1 MFGFPYRFAAA
12 AFALATGLSAPSHAS
27 DAAKEAYLELTPS
40 RALRLAS
47 AATETP
53 EIPGVTYP
61 RKAPPDLL
69 HVEMQA
75 EVVPVAPEAR
85 FEPLALEAVS
95 AGTSSMADKE
105 YGAAVDGNTLK
116 LDVDLTTQRLTVTE
130 RGEVKFVWAISS
142 GRAPYATKTGTFR
155 PQWASRMWYS
165 RQYDMAP
172 MPHAVFFNG
181 GIAFHATN
189 ATHLLGRP
197 ASHGCVRLSPQNARA
212 LYTLI
217 HAHGYA
223 HTEITVAG
231 RPQVAANP
239 QREPDKRKPKPAR
252 ISASPGPS
260 PVWSLF

>member
-1 MFGFPYRFAAA
+1 MFGFPYRIAVATLA
-12 AFALATGLSAPSHAS
+12 LSASLATTGHAS
-27 DAAKEAYLELTPS
+27 EAARNAYIELTPS

-47 AATETP
+47 AANETP

-61 RKAPPDLL
+61 RNAPPDL
-69 HVEMQA
+69 
-75 EVVPVAPEAR
+75 VVPHLPPQAPESR
-85 FEPLALEAVS
+85 FEPLALESVS

-105 YGAAVDGNTLK
+105 YGAALDANTLR
-116 LDVDLTTQRLTVTE
+116 LDVDLTTQRLTITE
-130 RGEVKFVWAISS
+130 RGEVKSVWPISS
-142 GRAPYATKTGTFR
+142 GRAPYATRTGTFR

-197 ASHGCVRLSPQNARA
+197 ASHGCVRLSPPNARA
-212 LYTLI
+212 LYNLI
-217 HAHGYA
+217 HTHGYA
-223 HTEITVAG
+223 RTEITVAG
-231 RPQVAANP
+231 RPQVAAMP
-239 QREPDKRKPKPAR
+239 AREGDKRKPRPAR
-252 ISASPGPS
+252 VSASPLPG